1 MFDSYEV
8 AVRLTLINGVT
19 SGLLS
24 LSRQFARVHTDATAL
39 QGRLERMGIAAAK
52 AGAAMAVGGFGLGL
66 ISKALK
72 PAEEY
77 AHQLN
82 ILNMAGLKQAEIAQ
96 LVGTAWA
103 NTRTVITTTATEN
116 LRTLLDLRNVF
127 GTIQEAR
134 MALPTITKMQTV
146 LASSSEGQI
155 SGNSKELGYSMAKLL
170 DILGKAQD
178 PATFET
184 WANGVTRVIEATQG
198 RVTPESMKSTLTY
211 ARQARYGLDY
221 DFVMT
226 LLPSLI
232 QEYASSGGGS
242 GGGSRGVGPM
252 LAALYRVTNQG
263 YINKAA
269 LPLLKELHLVDP
281 RTALKTTTQGTT
293 VGMFTGAQLAAAN
306 PFEWVQKVLMPAIE
320 HHYGGHAT
328 KQQIQGDINS
338 IFRGNQLAAALAL
351 EFAMKPLN
359 FYRDQKIIQGTMAP
373 QKAYETSIA
382 NDPNAMHKALEAQWT
397 NVKTIVGMQLLPAF
411 LPFLKSF
418 ASALEALATWMQNHT
433 GIVKALTWAFVGLS
447 GVMLFGGAIGM
458 LRVAFQ
464 GLAMVLQ
471 LGSFGLLPAIA
482 TGLRG
487 LAVGA
492 LPLAATGIS
501 SLGTAFVALLPIL
514 AQVMALVAA
523 AGAGYLVGKGI
534 NAGVDWAG
542 RKLTGEKDWS
552 LSNKLGGLIFD
563 MTGGNTAAKRALAPI
578 PLRAPSQRETDYL
591 QHPASQRSTVIHLH
605 NKINLD
611 GKTTAESISK
621 FLLPNHSRG
630 PTTFNPAALPLSPG
644 MTAGGM

>member
-1 MFDSYEV
+1 MFGSYEV
-8 AVRLTLINGVT
+8 AVKLTLLNGVT

-24 LSRQFARVHTDATAL
+24 LSRQFAMVHTDAKVL
-39 QGRLERMGIAAAK
+39 QSRLERLGIAAAK
-52 AGAAMAVGGFGLGL
+52 SGAAMAVGGFGLGL

-96 LVGTAWA
+96 LVGSAWA

-127 GTIQEAR
+127 GSIEEAR

-155 SGNSKELGYSMAKLL
+155 AGNSKELGYSMAKLL

-178 PATFET
+178 PATFEK

-198 RVTPESMKSTLTY
+198 RVTPEAMKSTLTY

-232 QEYASSGGGS
+232 QEYANSGGGS

-293 VGMFTGAQLAAAN
+293 VGKFADAQLAAAN

-328 KQQIQGDINS
+328 KQQIQNDINNV
-338 IFRGNQLAAALAL
+338 FRGNQLAAALAL

-359 FYRDQKIIQGTMAP
+359 FYRDQKIVQGTMDP
-373 QKAYETSIA
+373 SEAYRHAILH
-382 NDPNAMHKALEAQWT
+382 DPNAMHKAVDAQWT
-397 NVKTIVGMQLLPAF
+397 NIKTIVGQQILPAF
-411 LPFLKSF
+411 LPFLYSF
-418 ASALEALATWMQNHT
+418 ADALKSLGSWMQAHT
-433 GIVKALTWAFVGLS
+433 GTVKVLTWAFVGLS
-447 GVMLFGGAIGM
+447 GALLFGGSIGM

-464 GLAMVLQ
+464 GLAMVFQ
-471 LGSFGLLPAIA
+471 LGGFGLLPALA
-482 TGLRG
+482 TGLRT

-501 SLGTAFVALLPIL
+501 GLGSAFVALLPVLGQLTAL
-514 AQVMALVAA
+514 AGAFA
-523 AGAGYLVGKGI
+523 AGYGAGKLI
-534 NAGVDWAG
+534 NAGVDWAA
-542 RKLTGEKDWS
+542 RKISGNKDWS
-552 LSNKLGGLIFD
+552 LSNSLGGLIFD
-563 MTGGNTAAKRALAPI
+563 VTGGNRDAQHAIAPTPI
-578 PLRAPSQRETDYL
+578 PMRGLQPTYL
-591 QHPASQRSTVIHLH
+591 QPTPAQQPTVIHLH
-605 NKINLD
+605 NKIDLD
-611 GKTTAESISK
+611 GKTTAESVSK
-621 FLLPNHSRG
+621 FLLPTHSRG
-630 PTTFNPAALPLSPG
+630 PTTFNPAALPLSTG